1 MSTPRWHCVRGHVQ
15 YLAFAPHSSEVSV
28 RVFWSFCTSLSLIC
42 PNCTCRFLSPLQLL
56 CILLFKEMFVQVQA
70 LQQRVQ
76 GPRSQI
82 IACLIVNYP
91 ISHFYDLFIITA
103 FIRYFQPPLPQGHV
117 KIYIPGSLWVEPCY
131 WFESIS
137 YEQKGHQLLVSQ
149 LTEWEIPR
157 ALSPSVKVTKPHS

>member
-1 MSTPRWHCVRGHVQ
+1 MQ
-15 YLAFAPHSSEVSV
+15 FFKSSC
-28 RVFWSFCTSLSLIC
+28 FF
-42 PNCTCRFLSPLQLL
+42 
-56 CILLFKEMFVQVQA
+56 ILLFKEMFVQVQA

-103 FIRYFQPPLPQGHV
+103 FIRYFQPSPSRTRENLYFLAPV
-117 KIYIPGSLWVEPCY
+117 VEPCY
-131 WFESIS
+131 WFGSIS

-149 LTEWEIPR
+149 LTEWEMPR
-157 ALSPSVKVTKPHS
+157 ALSCNSDQATFLTANAQSSQCEDPGSRAQLSQGGHGA